1 MIFRGGLI
9 ALLLLSM
16 AAPVTAEDQERE
28 RKEALEF
35 QIYGDSNGRI
45 NNFEDYLAQLKVD
58 ARRGLPQPDQ
68 SISQLNFDQRREYK
82 PMNPITIFRW

>member
-1 MIFRGGLI
+1 MIFRAYFI
-9 ALLLLSM
+9 ALFLLSA

-28 RKEALEF
+28 RKEVLEF

-45 NNFEDYLAQLKVD
+45 NNFEDYLAQLKAD
-58 ARRGLPQPDQ
+58 ARNGLPQPDQ
-68 SISQLNFDQRREYK
+68 SVSRVGSEQRREYK